1 MFIFQLV
8 EACHQYNKH
17 KTDIIKICDVRHN
30 FIDNIQRNCD
40 NFHHLSEKNKFL
52 WILTNEDNNI
62 LLKLCDFLLKGFNL
76 RTVTSICPT
85 GYTL

>member
-40 NFHHLSEKNKFL
+40 NFHHLSEKKICL
-52 WILTNEDNNI
+52 WILTKEDNNI
-62 LLKLCDFLLKGFNL
+62 LLKLYDFLLKGFNL
-76 RTVTSICPT
+76 RTVTSI
-85 GYTL
+85 